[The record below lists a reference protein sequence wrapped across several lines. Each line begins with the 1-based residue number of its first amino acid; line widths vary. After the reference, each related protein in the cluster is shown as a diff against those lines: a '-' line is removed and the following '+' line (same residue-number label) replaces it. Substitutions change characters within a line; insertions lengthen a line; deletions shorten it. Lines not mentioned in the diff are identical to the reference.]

1 MIQHIK
7 NCIVT
12 IIFLGGFSLPAL
24 AQAPASTQMSSTQ
37 IFLLTIAII
46 LLIPI
51 YIMGRAFMA
60 SVKIYHETKKDTQ
73 SSSGT
78 LPLIL
83 MLLSVFLYTAA
94 GAQDATAVAETAV
107 PSKPIDWGTVILFIT
122 IVTELLVILYLST
135 VSLKFI
141 NGARM
146 KDEPVKAEVAKQP
159 SAISRWWKKVNNFK
173 SAGEAEAMDTG
184 HNYDGIREL
193 DNNIPAWFTAAF
205 VVCIIFAIV
214 YLMRY
219 HVFNSAPLMIEEY
232 TIAMAEAEKER
243 EAYLEKNANAI
254 DEKNVK
260 MLGADDIASGK
271 ILYDKNCAVCH
282 LADGGGATGPNL
294 TDVYWIHGGG
304 ISDVFKSIKYGWPDK
319 GMIAWKDNFSAKQLA
334 QLTSFIK
341 SLQGTKPATPKEPQ
355 GEIYNETPVSDTT
368 MVAPADTTNTTIK
381 DSAALASR

>member
-12 IIFLGGFSLPAL
+12 IIAFYCFSLPAS
-24 AQAPASTQMSSTQ
+24 AQAPASTQMSGTQ
-37 IFLLTIAII
+37 TFLLTIAII

-60 SVKIYHETKKDTQ
+60 SVKMYHETKKDQQ
-73 SSSGT
+73 STSGT
-78 LPLIL
+78 LPVIL
-83 MLLSVFLYTAA
+83 MLVAICIYTAA
-94 GAQDATAVAETAV
+94 GAQDATALAETTT

-122 IVTELLVILYLST
+122 IVTELLVLLYLST
-135 VSLKFI
+135 ASLKFI
-141 NGARM
+141 NGSRM
-146 KDEPVKAEVAKQP
+146 QDEPVKAEVAEQP
-159 SAISRWWKKVNNFK
+159 SAFSRWWKKVNNFK
-173 SAGEAEAMDTG
+173 SPGEEEAPDTG

-205 VVCIIFAIV
+205 VVCVIFGIV

-294 TDVYWIHGGG
+294 TDVYWKHGGG

-334 QLTSFIK
+334 QLTSYVK
-341 SLQGTKPATPKEPQ
+341 SLQGSKPATPKEPE
-355 GEIYNETPVSDTT
+355 GEIYEEKPVADTT
-368 MVAPADTTNTTIK
+368 MGVPADTTNTIIK
-381 DSAALASR
+381 DSTALASR